1 MSIKLVAVDMDGTLL
16 NENNILSPKTI
27 KVVKAA
33 KKHGVKVVLCTGRP
47 LTGVMP
53 FLKELGLT
61 EATDYVI
68 TFNGALVQNTATG
81 EILVRHT
88 LARDQYLELETLS
101 RQIGS
106 HLHAEDDQFI
116 YTANRDISPYT
127 VGESAL
133 VNMPVR
139 FRHVDEIAPNKA
151 FSKVMLIDEPAV
163 LAEAKTKIPA
173 DFFDRYQFVQS
184 EAYFLEVLNK
194 NAGKGNG
201 LRDLANALNIDQ
213 SEVMAI
219 GDQGNDLSML
229 EYAGFPVAM
238 DNAIPELKKIAK
250 VVTKSNHEGQDGVAY
265 AIETYAFE
273 SQA

>member
-16 NENNILSPKTI
+16 NENNILSPRTI

-33 KKHGVKVVLCTGRP
+33 KKHGVKIVLCTGRP
-47 LTGVMP
+47 LTGVTP
-53 FLKELGLT
+53 FLKTLGLT
-61 EATDYVI
+61 EASDYVI

-88 LARDQYLELETLS
+88 LSHNQYLELETLA

-116 YTANRDISPYT
+116 YTANRNLSPYT
-127 VGESAL
+127 VSESAL
-133 VNMPVR
+133 VNMPIR
-139 FRHVDEIAPNKA
+139 FRHVDEIDPDKV
-151 FSKVMLIDEPAV
+151 FSKVMLIDEPAI
-163 LAEAKTKIPA
+163 LAEAKMKIPA
-173 DFFDRYQFVQS
+173 EFFKRYQFVQS

-201 LRDLANALNIDQ
+201 LRDLADALNIDQ
-213 SEVMAI
+213 TEVMAI

-238 DNAIPELKKIAK
+238 ENAIPELKKIAK
-250 VVTKSNHEGQDGVAY
+250 VVTKSNREGQDGVAH
-265 AIETYAFE
+265 AIETYAFTPN
-273 SQA
+273 A

>member
-16 NENNILSPKTI
+16 NENNVLTPKTI
-27 KVVKAA
+27 EVVKAA
-33 KKHGVKVVLCTGRP
+33 KAQGIKVVLCTGRP
-47 LTGVMP
+47 LTGVTP
-53 FLKELGLT
+53 FLHELGLT
-61 EATDYVI
+61 DSSDYVI

-88 LARDQYLELETLS
+88 LTHAQYLELETLS
-101 RQIGS
+101 RTIGV

-127 VGESAL
+127 IGESAL
-133 VNMPVR
+133 VNMPIK
-139 FRHVDEIAPNKA
+139 FRHVDEIAPDKA
-151 FSKVMLIDEPAV
+151 FSKVMLIDDPEV
-163 LAEAKTKIPA
+163 LAEGKAKIPA

-184 EAYFLEVLNK
+184 EPYFLEVLNTK
-194 NAGKGNG
+194 AGKGNG

-213 SEVMAI
+213 SEVMAV

-229 EYAGFPVAM
+229 AYAGLPVAM

-250 VVTKSNHEGQDGVAY
+250 VITKSNHLGQDGVAY
-265 AIETYAFE
+265 AIEKYALNK
-273 SQA
+273 